1 MRYRVHVSTIRVS
14 IDETDRRIL
23 AALQEDAGRSTAEIA
38 RAVGLSPS
46 PCWRRIKRL
55 EDEGVIARR
64 VAIVE
69 PTTLGLDLIAFAHI
83 SLTSHEREDIAK
95 FNERM
100 QSAPEVVS
108 CYAVTGNVDFIVK
121 VVVQDIRAYDEF
133 LTRRLLKT
141 GLIRSVNT
149 TFALRPV
156 KETTALPVDESLL
169 TESR

>member
-1 MRYRVHVSTIRVS
+1 MGMNRVS

-23 AALQEDAGRSTAEIA
+23 VALQNDAGRPAAEIA
-38 RAVGLSPS
+38 REVGLSPS

-69 PTTLGLDLIAFAHI
+69 PATLGLDLIAFAHI
-83 SLTSHEREDIAK
+83 SLTSHERADIVR

-121 VVVQDIRAYDEF
+121 VVVQDIR
-133 LTRRLLKT
+133 
-141 GLIRSVNT
+141 GL
-149 TFALRPV
+149 
-156 KETTALPVDESLL
+156 
-169 TESR
+169 